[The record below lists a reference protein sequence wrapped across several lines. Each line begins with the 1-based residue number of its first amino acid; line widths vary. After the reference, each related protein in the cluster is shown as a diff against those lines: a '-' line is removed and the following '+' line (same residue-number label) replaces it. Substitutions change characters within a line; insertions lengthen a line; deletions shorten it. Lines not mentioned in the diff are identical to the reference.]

1 MFDWDVA
8 WSHRMFRII
17 KYREDYQDELFY
29 CYLLA
34 KEALGDPLRL
44 RDDLFDIQKY
54 YFDKGDMFWIAV
66 GDHHRVIGMMGTATV
81 SNTDLWLKRLFI
93 KPEMKRKGIA
103 CALLNVAINYAKSKR
118 LVWIHT
124 RFNDDYVEASHF
136 YLSQGFIESER
147 SDGHRHFIKRIS
159 FRRRILKMS
168 KIAVIGAGSWGTA
181 LAQVLA
187 DNDNDVMVYDIEES
201 VINDINENHKNSKFF
216 SDASLPKNLKATTDL
231 AVALKGVHFALVVV
245 PTKVMRDALTRMKEF
260 LLPSTV
266 IINAS
271 KGIEPKTHKRVS
283 EIVAQV
289 LGEQV
294 TFVALSG
301 PSHAEEVVIRE
312 ITSVTCAGNDLEV
325 LFDVQ
330 QLFSNE
336 YFRVYR
342 TTDLIGV
349 EIGGSIKNVMALGAG
364 ILAGLGY
371 GDNARAMLI
380 TRSLIEIKRLGV
392 ALGAKEETFDGL
404 SGLGD
409 LIVTTMSR
417 HSRNFQAGF
426 LIGSGSDLNEALD
439 SMTMVVEGIRSCQAT
454 YELAKKLEIDM
465 PFVDAIYDVVFNRN
479 DPKNVIAKMMQRPMK
494 AENSKRN

>member
-1 MFDWDVA
+1 
-8 WSHRMFRII
+8 
-17 KYREDYQDELFY
+17 
-29 CYLLA
+29 
-34 KEALGDPLRL
+34 
-44 RDDLFDIQKY
+44 
-54 YFDKGDMFWIAV
+54 
-66 GDHHRVIGMMGTATV
+66 
-81 SNTDLWLKRLFI
+81 
-93 KPEMKRKGIA
+93 
-103 CALLNVAINYAKSKR
+103 
-118 LVWIHT
+118 
-124 RFNDDYVEASHF
+124 
-136 YLSQGFIESER
+136 
-147 SDGHRHFIKRIS
+147 
-159 FRRRILKMS
+159 MS

-187 DNDNDVMVYDIEES
+187 DNDNDVIVYDIDEG
-201 VINDINENHKNSKFF
+201 VINDINENHRNSKFF
-216 SDASLPKNLKATTDL
+216 GDVVLPENLKATTDL
-231 AVALKGVHFALVVV
+231 AVALKSAHFALLSV
-245 PTKVMRDALTRMKEF
+245 PTKVMRVALTSMKKF
-260 LLPSTV
+260 LLPGAV

-271 KGIEPKTHKRVS
+271 KGIEPGTHKRVS
-283 EIVAQV
+283 EVVAEV
-289 LGEQV
+289 LGEET

-312 ITSVTCAGNDLEV
+312 LTSVTCAGNDVEV

-330 QLFSNE
+330 QLFSND

-349 EIGGSIKNVMALGAG
+349 EIGGSIKNVMALGSG

-409 LIVTTMSR
+409 LIVTTMSK

-426 LIGSGSDLNEALD
+426 KIGSGSDLNEALD
-439 SMTMVVEGIRSCQAT
+439 SMTMVVEGVRSCQAT

-479 DPKNVIAKMMQRPMK
+479 NPKEVIAKMMQRPLQ
-494 AENSKRN
+494 AENSKRE

>member
-1 MFDWDVA
+1 
-8 WSHRMFRII
+8 
-17 KYREDYQDELFY
+17 
-29 CYLLA
+29 
-34 KEALGDPLRL
+34 
-44 RDDLFDIQKY
+44 
-54 YFDKGDMFWIAV
+54 
-66 GDHHRVIGMMGTATV
+66 
-81 SNTDLWLKRLFI
+81 
-93 KPEMKRKGIA
+93 
-103 CALLNVAINYAKSKR
+103 
-118 LVWIHT
+118 
-124 RFNDDYVEASHF
+124 
-136 YLSQGFIESER
+136 
-147 SDGHRHFIKRIS
+147 
-159 FRRRILKMS
+159 MS

-181 LAQVLA
+181 LAQVLV

-201 VINDINENHKNSKFF
+201 VIKDINENHKNSKFF
-216 SDASLPKNLKATTDL
+216 ADVVLPENLKATTNL
-231 AVALKGVHFALVVV
+231 AEALKGVHFALLVV
-245 PTKVMRDALTRMKEF
+245 PTKVMRDALTSMKEF
-260 LLPSTV
+260 LQPSTV
-266 IINAS
+266 VINAS
-271 KGIEPKTHKRVS
+271 KGIEPGTHKRMS
-283 EIVAQV
+283 EIVAEV
-289 LGEQV
+289 LGV
-294 TFVALSG
+294 DITFVALSG

-312 ITSVTCAGNDLEV
+312 ITSVTCAGDDLEV

-417 HSRNFQAGF
+417 HSRNFQAG
-426 LIGSGSDLNEALD
+426 LKIGSGSDLNEALD
-439 SMTMVVEGIRSCQAT
+439 SMTMVVEGVRSCQAT
-454 YELAKKLEIDM
+454 YELAKKLDIDM

-479 DPKNVIAKMMQRPMK
+479 NPKNVIAKMMQRPMK
-494 AENSKRN
+494 AENSKRV